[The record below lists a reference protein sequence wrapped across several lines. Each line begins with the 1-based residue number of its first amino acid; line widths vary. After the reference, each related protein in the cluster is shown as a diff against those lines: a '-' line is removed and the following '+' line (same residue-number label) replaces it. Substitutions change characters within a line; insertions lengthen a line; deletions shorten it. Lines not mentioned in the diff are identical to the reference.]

1 MGRGPGGLL
10 YQVKGVMEHNRD
22 GAGLTQ
28 DRRLSNLKDLIETIY
43 QKYKLD
49 DIHQLRTKH
58 VDFYAQDLKTR
69 TMNPH
74 SMRVKM
80 SDVRWLAEK
89 IGKQNIVARDNAIY
103 GFPEDSRKQD
113 TDQAWP
119 EDKYREVQGRMEDER
134 VAFVMR
140 GARYL
145 GLRLEEVSKVRP
157 QDIDWTKNVVHL
169 KRGTKG
175 GRYRY
180 VMLVT
185 PEARA
190 WAHELGRQVPARDR
204 GIIPPQY
211 TERSWKSHVQREIRK
226 AGGGRA
232 NGLRLHGLRHTFAQ
246 DLYQRL
252 CGSLPPIKGGKPS
265 REVHQKACKTVSK
278 VLGHNRWRI
287 TETYV
292 GKLSE

>member
-28 DRRLSNLKDLIETIY
+28 DRRLSNLRDLIETVY

-58 VDFYAQDLKTR
+58 VDHFVQDLKTR
-69 TMNPH
+69 TLNPH

-113 TDQAWP
+113 IDQAWP

-180 VMLVT
+180 VMLIT
-185 PEARA
+185 PEARS
-190 WAHELGRQVPARDR
+190 WAHELARQVPARDR
-204 GIIPPQY
+204 GIIPQQY
-211 TERSWKSHVQREIRK
+211 TERSWKSHVQREIRH

-232 NGLRLHGLRHTFAQ
+232 NGLRLHGLRHAFAQ

-252 CGSLPPIKGGKPS
+252 SGSLPPIKGGKPT

-278 VLGHNRWRI
+278 VLGHNRWGI

-292 GKLSE
+292 GNL